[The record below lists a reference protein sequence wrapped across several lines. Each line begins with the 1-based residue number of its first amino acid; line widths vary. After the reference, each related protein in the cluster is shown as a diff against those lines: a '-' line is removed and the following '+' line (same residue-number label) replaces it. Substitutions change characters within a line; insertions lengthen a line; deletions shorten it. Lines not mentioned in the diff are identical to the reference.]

1 MCANE
6 PATATKN
13 VKIIFH
19 MQKVCEAKNLGGGW
33 QPPPLGSPRGNIVSK
48 WQLEYSNDNR
58 GQFYKSICLIVSTD
72 IKYLEPYRHKEVQI
86 SRLRLGVANTNQR
99 LFVIKRHL
107 NGLCDTCQIRE
118 TIHHLLLDCVKEDI
132 SELLTNKCQLY
143 KHEISIKTLLT
154 VNLFQNEVYRL
165 VKIINNGKI
174 L

>member
-1 MCANE
+1 M
-6 PATATKN
+6 
-13 VKIIFH
+13 
-19 MQKVCEAKNLGGGW
+19 
-33 QPPPLGSPRGNIVSK
+33 
-48 WQLEYSNDNR
+48 
-58 GQFYKSICLIVSTD
+58 
-72 IKYLEPYRHKEVQI
+72 
-86 SRLRLGVANTNQR
+86 RLGVANTNQR
-99 LFVIKRHL
+99 LFVIKRHLNGLCDTCQIMHL

-132 SELLTNKCQLY
+132 SELLRNKCQLY